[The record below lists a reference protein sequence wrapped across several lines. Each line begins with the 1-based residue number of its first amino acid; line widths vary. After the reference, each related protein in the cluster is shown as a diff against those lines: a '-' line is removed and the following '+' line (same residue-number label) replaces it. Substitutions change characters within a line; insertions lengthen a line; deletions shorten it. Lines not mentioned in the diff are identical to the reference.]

1 MRTLVVF
8 TLLTLLMRASFTQQQ
23 AKASADRPSPEA
35 TESTRDFSQ
44 EALIYQ
50 SIHTRISYEN
60 DGSGVRET
68 RARLQVQTQSGLT
81 HAGQLIFPYNAENET
96 VELRSV
102 RVVKPDGT
110 VVPTGPENI
119 QDLSSPVAQLA
130 PIYSDARQKHVTVA
144 GLSVGDTVEYDT
156 VLTSKPLIPGQFW
169 YSFLFQSQAI
179 VLDEQLE
186 LNVPKSRL
194 LKLKGPAD
202 VVPQVREEGDRRIYA
217 WKTSNLTVPKPQEL
231 LKSFTI
237 DVRRMLEGSRFVLPK
252 RVSFSTFQTWT
263 DLGNWYAALERERRA
278 PTPAIRA
285 QADKIVRGK
294 VAEEEKARALYEW
307 VTRNIRY
314 VSLSFGLGRYQPHS
328 AADVLTNRYGD
339 CKDKTTLLEAFFGAE
354 GIQANAA
361 LVNGMFNVDPD
372 VPNLQSFDH
381 VITVASVA
389 GKEIWLDPTVTVV
402 PYGYLLPQL
411 RLQNALLTSDGPTA
425 GMRKTPS
432 DLPISRLYNVD
443 VTGVVD
449 EQGNL
454 DAVIN
459 FSLRGD
465 LEVLLRLY
473 NAVLPPAQFNSF
485 VLEAM
490 TKGNRTS
497 YGDSKFTDF
506 RLDNPSDISEP
517 LKGQFHFLGK
527 LTYIDLKE
535 TSPVRLTEGVYSAL
549 SAKSSQIQ
557 WISREPS
564 EGSAGPAQYLL
575 SVAVTVPKAK
585 FPGNE
590 KPVAKQVTSEFGDY
604 EYNSKWDR
612 QTWRADWRLS
622 LSGKAPS
629 SRQNDYSKFQDAV
642 HATLSAGRPK
652 TEPSPSVSERVL
664 VTKAEPA
671 TQPSPPSGSKAE
683 SLDQSPSP
691 AHPLYLAARRAG
703 NERQYANAAQLL
715 EAAVAKDP
723 NYKPAWN
730 YLGWTYN
737 NLRKYDKAEEALRKA
752 IALDPSDSSAYNNLG
767 QALAGQKKYE
777 EAVTQYQKQ
786 IALNSRDQWAHE
798 NLGRVYVLL
807 QQYEKAIPE
816 LETAASIK
824 PDNPYVPYN
833 LGLAYAKTGQPEKAA
848 KSFKRSVDL
857 EPVPGRWNSVA
868 YQMALNN
875 IDLDQAQKYSQLAI
889 ASSAKQM
896 SATSLDHLTNDDIR
910 LTSALAAY
918 WDTFGW
924 IQFQKGNLPEA
935 LKYIRS
941 AWELHSAGEVSD
953 HLAQIYGKQ
962 GHKEDAIRF
971 YLFAL
976 ASSQPFSDSRA
987 HLAALLGTDSSID
1000 SMIEKA
1006 KPQLKEARTVA
1017 VKNSRQAEGI
1027 AEFWVLLSPGP
1038 TVREVK
1044 FISGDE
1050 DLNQLHDDIQ
1060 HTSFPDCFAEAT
1072 DLHLVRKAR
1081 LSCLSSS
1088 PSCSLFLNSTETVQP
1103 LDSSDVPVPSALLTR
1118 VQVDGTVL
1126 AGKIKSKVNPIY
1138 PDLARQAG
1146 IDGLVKLHA
1155 IISKDG
1161 TIQQLSVISGHPLLV
1176 QAALDAV
1183 RQWRYEPTLV
1193 NGQAVEVDTTI
1204 EVFFQLQKK

>member
-1 MRTLVVF
+1 MRTLVAS
-8 TLLTLLMRASFTQQQ
+8 TLLALLTQSGFAQQQ
-23 AKASADRPSPEA
+23 QGKTSADRPSPEP

-44 EALIYQ
+44 EALIYK
-50 SIHTRISYEN
+50 SIHTTMRYED

-96 VELRSV
+96 VEFRSV

-144 GLSVGDTVEYDT
+144 GLSVGDTVEYDAI
-156 VLTSKPLIPGQFW
+156 LTSKPLIHGQFW
-169 YSFLFQSQAI
+169 SSFLFHSQSI

-194 LKLKGPAD
+194 LKLKGPDGVA
-202 VVPQVREEGDRRIYA
+202 PQVREEGDRRIYA

-237 DVRRMLEGSRFVLPK
+237 DVRRMLEGSRFGLPK
-252 RVSFSTFQTWT
+252 RVSFSTFQTWA

-278 PTPAIRA
+278 PTPAIRT
-285 QADKIVRGK
+285 QGDEIVRGK
-294 VAEEEKARALYEW
+294 VGEEERARALYEW

-314 VSLSFGLGRYQPHS
+314 VSLSFGLGRYQPHA

-339 CKDKTTLLEAFFGAE
+339 CKDKTTLLEAFFDAE
-354 GIQANAA
+354 GIRANAA
-361 LVNGMFNVDPD
+361 LVNGMFDVDPD

-381 VITVASVA
+381 VIVVASVA

-402 PYGYLLPQL
+402 PYGYLFPQL
-411 RLQNALLTSDGPTA
+411 RLQNALFTSDGPTA
-425 GMRKTPS
+425 GLRKTPAE
-432 DLPISRLYNVD
+432 LPISRLYNVD
-443 VTGVVD
+443 VTGVAD
-449 EQGNL
+449 EQDNL
-454 DAVIN
+454 DAMVN

-473 NAVLPPAQFNSF
+473 NAVLSPAQFNSF

-527 LTYIDLKE
+527 LSYIDLKG
-535 TSPVRLTEGVYSAL
+535 TSPERLVEGVYSAL
-549 SAKSSQIQ
+549 SAKSSQIR
-557 WISREPS
+557 WVS
-564 EGSAGPAQYLL
+564 EESAGPAQYLL

-585 FPGNE
+585 LTGDE
-590 KPVAKQVTSEFGDY
+590 KPIAKRVSGEFGDY
-604 EYNSKWDR
+604 EYRSKWDR

-622 LSGKAPS
+622 LSGKALS
-629 SRQNDYSKFQDAV
+629 SRQNDYSKFQDTV
-642 HATLSAGRPK
+642 LATLNAGPPK
-652 TEPSPSVSERVL
+652 TEPSPSVPERVV

-671 TQPSPPSGSKAE
+671 TQPSPPSSSKAE
-683 SLDQSPSP
+683 SSDQSQSP
-691 AHPLYLAARRAG
+691 AHALYLAARRAG

-715 EAAVAKDP
+715 EEAVAKDP

-730 YLGWTYN
+730 FLGWIYN
-737 NLRKYDKAEEALRKA
+737 NLRKYDKAEVALRKA
-752 IALDPSDSSAYNNLG
+752 IALDPSDSAAYNNLG

-777 EAVTQYQKQ
+777 EAVPQYQKQ
-786 IALNSRDQWAHE
+786 IALNPRDQWAHE
-798 NLGRVYVLL
+798 NLGHIYVLL

-824 PDNPYVPYN
+824 PDNPYIPYN
-833 LGLAYAKTGQPEKAA
+833 LGLAYAKTGEPEKAA

-857 EPVPGRWNSVA
+857 EPVPSRWNSVA

-875 IDLDQAQKYSQLAI
+875 IDLDQAQKYSELAI
-889 ASSAKQM
+889 ASAAHQM

-941 AWELHSAGEVSD
+941 AWELHSTGEVSD
-953 HLAQIYGKQ
+953 HLAQIYEKQ

-971 YLFAL
+971 YSFAL
-976 ASSQPFSDSRA
+976 TGSQPFSESRA
-987 HLAALLGTDSSID
+987 RLAGLLGADPSID
-1000 SMIEKA
+1000 SIIEKA
-1006 KPQLKEARTVA
+1006 KLQLKEARTVA

-1027 AEFWVLLSPGP
+1027 AEFWILLSPGP

-1050 DLNQLHDDIQ
+1050 DLNQLRDDIQ

-1072 DLHLVRKAR
+1072 DLRLVRRAR
-1081 LSCLSSS
+1081 LSCLSTS
-1088 PSCSLFLNSTETVQP
+1088 PSCSLFLNSAETVQP
-1103 LDSSDVPVPSALLTR
+1103 PDSSDVPVPSAPPTR

-1126 AGKIKSKVNPIY
+1126 AGKIKSKVNPSY

-1155 IISKDG
+1155 IIGKDG
-1161 TIQQLSVISGHPLLV
+1161 TIQQLSLISGHPLLA